1 MIQSFEIK
9 DFGPIKEVGL
19 KNAGK
24 INLVIGS
31 NGSGKTMLLKALYS
45 AIKTTEL
52 YGRGKDTHKD
62 SEILFEKLHWTFQ
75 VDQLG
80 KIVRSGSKNLEFS
93 VEKEKRQKFSFAFG
107 PSTERQV
114 KIKENSC
121 TPTTVNSIFLPAKE
135 VLSLV
140 DVILKSREID
150 ADFGFDDTYYD
161 LAKSL
166 RIKPTKG
173 RNYPQF
179 SESRTQLEERLGGT
193 LVYVEQSKEWFFKK
207 GNKLYPVSITS
218 EGIKKMSILDTLL
231 GNHYIKKDS
240 VIFID
245 EPEAALHPSLI
256 TTFMDI
262 IQLLTHAG
270 LQFFISSHSYFVI
283 KKLYLLAHQNEM
295 NIPVI
300 SFVKEG
306 EVEYGNLKN
315 EMPDNAIIDESIR
328 LYREEIDL

>member
-1 MIQSFEIK
+1 M
-9 DFGPIKEVGL
+9 
-19 KNAGK
+19 
-24 INLVIGS
+24 
-31 NGSGKTMLLKALYS
+31 
-45 AIKTTEL
+45 
-52 YGRGKDTHKD
+52 
-62 SEILFEKLHWTFQ
+62 
-75 VDQLG
+75 
-80 KIVRSGSKNLEFS
+80 
-93 VEKEKRQKFSFAFG
+93 
-107 PSTERQV
+107 
-114 KIKENSC
+114 
-121 TPTTVNSIFLPAKE
+121 
-135 VLSLV
+135 V

-173 RNYPQF
+173 RNYPEF
-179 SESRTQLEERLGGT
+179 SESRAILENTLGGS
-193 LVYVEQSKEWFFKK
+193 LIYEELSKEWFFKQ

-231 GNHYIKKDS
+231 GNHFIKKGS

-256 TTFMDI
+256 STFMDI

-283 KKLYLLAHQNEM
+283 KKLYLLAHQREM
-295 NIPVI
+295 SIPVI
-300 SFVKEG
+300 SFESDGNIK
-306 EVEYGNLKN
+306 YSNLKE

-328 LYREEIDL
+328 LYREEIEL